1 MKRIPLLLALAFSLC
16 AQNLPAQSIYGE
28 MSLDA
33 VDGYLLANTTMPGGA
48 TAWFAVDLAAPT
60 TAVTKAFAGNST
72 IEKLHS
78 STHPLDR
85 DAASS
90 ALGGFGFSGG
100 ALGRTTLRMLTVGGL
115 TFTDATVIVLGDA
128 PTIAGRQIAGILG
141 TDILRRAQ
149 IAVFRFGGTPSL
161 LLKSKANA
169 IVKDVIELPM
179 KMVGDIVV
187 VEGTMN
193 GRKADFLLDTGS
205 PASYLPVKT
214 LRATG
219 AAAIPNSTREI
230 TTLDGENAKV
240 RGAEVESI
248 TLGGT
253 SFTGLPFHIG
263 ELPVF
268 GRVPESLTPVL
279 LGNAFF
285 TTLQFLEI
293 NFESNTVR
301 LKKQ

>member
-16 AQNLPAQSIYGE
+16 AQNLSAQSIYGE

-60 TAVTKAFAGNST
+60 TAVTKAFAGNNA

-78 STHPLDR
+78 STDPLDR
-85 DAASS
+85 DRAHF

-100 ALGRTTLRMLTVGGL
+100 VLGRTTLQMLTVGGL
-115 TFTDATVIVLGDA
+115 TFTDATVMVLGDA
-128 PTIAGRQIAGILG
+128 PTVGGRQIAGVLG

-149 IAVFRFGGTPSL
+149 IAVFRFGSAPSL

-169 IVKDVIELPM
+169 TLRGVIELPM
-179 KMVGDIVV
+179 KLVNDLVV
-187 VEGTMN
+187 VEGAMN

-205 PASYLPVKT
+205 PESYLPVKT

-230 TTLDGENAKV
+230 TTLDGGKAKV
-240 RGAEVESI
+240 RGAEVASI
-248 TLGGT
+248 ALGGE
-253 SFTGLPFHIG
+253 SFTGLPFQIG

-268 GRVPESLTPVL
+268 GRLPESLTPVL
-279 LGNAFF
+279 LGNSFF
-285 TTLQFLEI
+285 STLQFVEI
-293 NFESNTVR
+293 NFEANTVR